1 MARKNAMLNRP
12 TVKGKQACGGISKK
26 SHGKDLISIS
36 MLRKVLKQI
45 GNSEILHEVI
55 KVL

>member
-12 TVKGKQACGGISKK
+12 IVKGKQACGVISKN
-26 SHGKDLISIS
+26 SPGKDLISIS

-45 GNSEILHEVI
+45 ENSETLHEVI
-55 KVL
+55 KLL